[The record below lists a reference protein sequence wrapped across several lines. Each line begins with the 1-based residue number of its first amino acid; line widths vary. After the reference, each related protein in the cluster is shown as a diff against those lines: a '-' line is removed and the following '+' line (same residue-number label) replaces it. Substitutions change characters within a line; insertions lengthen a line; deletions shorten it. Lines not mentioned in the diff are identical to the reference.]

1 MRCNGN
7 SASAALNK
15 WLKAYTRQSVIHSF
29 RQGFRDRL
37 RAADIYTEFVDQLGG
52 WAVFS
57 VGQNYG
63 SGHTLPQKHK
73 ALEKI
78 VLRHINPN
86 KSMLTPFCA
95 WRNSKDMNPVWR
107 YQFQA

>member
-7 SASAALNK
+7 SALAALNK
-15 WLKAYTRQSVIHSF
+15 WLQAYTGQGVIHFF
-29 RQGFRDRL
+29 RHSFRDRL
-37 RAADIYTEFVDQLGG
+37 RAADIDTEFVDQLGG
-52 WAVFS
+52 WAVSS

-78 VLRHINPN
+78 VLRHINQ
-86 KSMLTPFCA
+86 KKVCLH
-95 WRNSKDMNPVWR
+95 
-107 YQFQA
+107 QFVHGAVARI